1 MKKAKKSL
9 SQNFISDKNICKKIV
24 KQVKIKNNNILEI
37 GPGYGFLTDFIIDE
51 KPKNL
56 LLIEKDNEIYKYL
69 NNKYKSFKNIKI
81 INDDILNM
89 DLKDYI
95 DLNII
100 SNLPYNISSKVIL
113 FLLKNSNN
121 ISEILLMLQK
131 EVAIKFDYNIEKLNK
146 YKFYLKLACEFNR
159 CFNVPST
166 VFFPRPKIDSSVVK
180 LKFFKNNKKI
190 DWDKADNFVNKI
202 FINKRKK
209 ISNKINST
217 KLPKSLSIK
226 RVDEINIDDLLRI
239 YDIF

>member
-24 KQVKIKNNNILEI
+24 KQIKINNKNILEI

-131 EVAIKFDYNIEKLNK
+131 EVSIKFDYNIEKLNK
-146 YKFYLKLACEFNR
+146 YKFYLKLTCEFNR

-190 DWDKADNFVNKI
+190 DWDKADNFANKI

-217 KLPKSLSIK
+217 KLPKSLSTK